1 LIAAQQMFVVYGVW
15 LAIGVAVGMLCAAVV
30 ARTYV
35 DRQIRRVRAAERRA
49 RSAKRM
55 AELGAMTGGLAHE
68 IKNPLSTIALNA
80 QLLGE
85 SIEELDVDESERGRL
100 VRRAASLERE
110 VERLRGILTDFL
122 DYAGEIKLHRTP
134 TDLNKIVDEL
144 VDFFLPQ
151 AERHGVRLRA
161 HLAQSPV
168 VASIDVGHVKQAVL
182 NLLLNAVQAMAA
194 TYADERSG
202 DLIIRIEQVSDD
214 EQGEFAVIH
223 VTDTGP
229 GMDQAM
235 VARIFEPYFTSKS
248 GGSGLGLPTARRLIE
263 QHEGRIEVHS
273 EVGQGTDFALFLPL
287 SGAKEPAK

>member
-1 LIAAQQMFVVYGVW
+1 MIASEQMFAAHATWFATGIV
-15 LAIGVAVGMLCAAVV
+15 IGVLCAALV
-30 ARTYV
+30 ARMYV

-55 AELGAMTGGLAHE
+55 AELGAMTSGLAHE

-85 SIEELDVDESERGRL
+85 SIKELDVDENEQGRL
-100 VRRAASLERE
+100 VRRAGSLQRE

-122 DYAGEIKLHRTP
+122 DYAGEIHLHRTQ
-134 TDLNKIVDEL
+134 TDLNTIVDEL

-161 HLAQSPV
+161 DLSSTPV

-182 NLLLNAVQAMAA
+182 NLLLNAVQAMSSAEE
-194 TYADERSG
+194 TQRSR
-202 DLIIRIEQVSDD
+202 DLLIRTEQVADD
-214 EQGEFAVIH
+214 EQVEYGVIH

-229 GMDQAM
+229 GMDAAM
-235 VARIFEPYFTSKS
+235 VGRIFEPYFTSKS

-273 EVGQGTDFALFLPL
+273 ELGRGTDFALFLPV
-287 SGAKEPAK
+287 SPGEEPKD